1 MPENPFQ
8 PPGSTEAQRA
18 LEKEAQLPLTGWQQ
32 EISHSLAL
40 GLEAADS
47 IGDRSISTFSR
58 GELPHYAG
66 INTFLKAPYLE
77 DVHQVS
83 QYDVA
88 VFGAPHDSG
97 TTYRP
102 GTRFGPQGIRR
113 ISALYT
119 PYNFEFGVDLREQIT
134 LCDLGDVF
142 TIPAN
147 NEKSFD
153 QISKAMAH
161 VFSTGAFPIVLGGD
175 HSIGYPTV
183 RGICRHLGDKKLG
196 IIHFDRHVDTQETDL
211 DERMHT
217 CPWFHATNIKNAS
230 PRNLVQMGIGGWQ
243 VPRQGVK
250 VCRERTTNILT
261 VTDITE
267 MGLDAAVTFAL
278 ERALDG
284 TDCVYISFDIDCID
298 AGFVPGT
305 GWPEPGGLL
314 PREALYLLGKIVQQ
328 APVCG
333 LEVVEVSPP
342 YDISDI
348 TALMATR
355 VICDTL
361 AHLVLSDQLPRNKPD
376 YIHPEAE
383 PELLSN

>member
-1 MPENPFQ
+1 MTEYAE
-8 PPGSTEAQRA
+8 SEAQRG
-18 LEKEAQLPLTGWQQ
+18 LQKEARLPMTGWQQ
-32 EISHSLAL
+32 EVDRGLEY
-40 GLEAADS
+40 GLEAASS
-47 IGDRSISTFSR
+47 IGDRSIPTFSR

-77 DVHQVS
+77 DVREVGN
-83 QYDVA
+83 YDVA
-88 VFGAPHDSG
+88 IIGVPHDCG

-119 PYNFEFGVDLREQIT
+119 PYNFELGVDLREQIS
-134 LCDLGDVF
+134 LCDVGDIF

-153 QISKAMAH
+153 QISKGVAH
-161 VFSTGAFPIVLGGD
+161 VFHSGAFPIILGGD
-175 HSIGYPTV
+175 HSIGFPTV
-183 RGICRHLGDKKLG
+183 RGVCRHLGDKKMG
-196 IIHFDRHVDTQETDL
+196 IIHFDRHVDTQEIDL

-217 CPWFHATNIKNAS
+217 CPWFHATNMKNA
-230 PRNLVQMGIGGWQ
+230 PAKNLVQLGIGGWQ

-250 VCRERTTNILT
+250 VCRERASNILT
-261 VTDITE
+261 VTDICE
-267 MGLDAAVTFAL
+267 MGLDAAAQFAID
-278 ERALDG
+278 RATDG
-284 TDCVYISFDIDCID
+284 TDCVWISFDIDCID

-314 PREALYLLGKIVQQ
+314 PREALGLLAKIIPKV
-328 APVCG
+328 PVCG

-355 VICDTL
+355 VICDTM
-361 AHLVLSDQLPRNKPD
+361 AHLVLSGQLKRKEKPA
-376 YIHPEAE
+376 YIHSEAQ
-383 PELLSN
+383 PELIAWT